1 MEQRSSLA
9 VNDRPDQFSSRA
21 FPEFWCFIDVANDFS
36 TEQPQVVAV
45 QVTGLTGQALCQQ
58 VD

>member
-1 MEQRSSLA
+1 MEQWPAYA

-21 FPEFWCFIDVANDFS
+21 LPEFWCFIDVANDFS

-45 QVTGLTGQALCQQ
+45 QIAGLTGYALCQQ